1 MAHSHGTEWND
12 EKMKSALFEV
22 MNAYEIDYMP
32 SNKMIADYFHNYS
45 LTNAIVRKKG
55 GFYSYAKELGL
66 PIKSSETSL
75 GKRLERETRKI
86 LFDYGFQS
94 EQMPMRFPYDL
105 LVEDFVKVDV
115 KASHLYKGK
124 VGNFYTFNL
133 EKDCAT
139 CDIYIL
145 HSLSSNNEIVNS
157 YVIPSKFVMKNNQIS
172 IGQTSSKYHIFKD
185 RWDYIKQYANYFKSI
200 S

>member
-1 MAHSHGTEWND
+1 MAYSHGTQWDD
-12 EKMKSALFEV
+12 EKMKSAIFEV
-22 MNAYEIDYMP
+22 MTVYEIDYMP
-32 SNKMIADYFHNYS
+32 SNKMMNDYFHNSS
-45 LTNAIVRKKG
+45 LTNAIVKKKG
-55 GFYSYAKELGL
+55 GFYSYANELGL
-66 PIKSSETSL
+66 PIKASETFL
-75 GKRLERETRKI
+75 GKRLECETRKI
-86 LFDYGFQS
+86 LLDYGFKS
-94 EQMPMRFPYDL
+94 EQMAMKFPYDL

-115 KASHLYKGK
+115 KVSHLHKGE

-145 HSLSSNNEIVNS
+145 HSLSSDNEILNS

-172 IGQTSSKYHIFKD
+172 IGETSSKYHIFKD
-185 RWDYIKQYANYFKSI
+185 RWDYIKQYADYFKSI